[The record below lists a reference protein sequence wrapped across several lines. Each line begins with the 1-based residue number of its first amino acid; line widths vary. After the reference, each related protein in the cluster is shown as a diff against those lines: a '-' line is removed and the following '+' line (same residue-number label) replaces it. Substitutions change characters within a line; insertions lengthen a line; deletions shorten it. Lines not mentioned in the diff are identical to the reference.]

1 MSDSELEAIK
11 RKKMLELQKK
21 FAVEQMKKEQKS
33 EVPVDPDKVLDKV
46 FKYRAWEVFNAAC
59 DQYPQVMKQ
68 IKDALVKMVSSGEV
82 QEIDGEQLLVFFKSA
97 GLDVR
102 LDTEIRFLK
111 RGESKTLSQ
120 KLEETK

>member
-21 FAVEQMKKEQKS
+21 FAVEQKKKERETES
-33 EVPVDPDKVLDKV
+33 LTDPDKALDRV

-59 DQYPQVMKQ
+59 DQYPQVMK
-68 IKDALVKMVSSGEV
+68 KVKEALVKMVSSGEV
-82 QEIDGEQLLVFFKSA
+82 KEIDGEQLLVSLRNI

-102 LDTEIRFLK
+102 LETEIRFLK
-111 RGESKTLSQ
+111 KGESKTLSQ
-120 KLEETK
+120 KLEEVK